1 MATPCP
7 ASASASKAAIEQPE
21 AELFLELLDLAGQ
34 RGLGDAQAQRRLRDM
49 RSLTYSPRQIKNVMS
64 A

>member
-34 RGLGDAQAQRRLRDM
+34 RGLGDAQAQRRLRDNA
-49 RSLTYSPRQIKNVMS
+49 LLGDGDEGPQC
-64 A
+64 